1 MLEGE
6 RVILRPV
13 RAGDL
18 PSLYEIRNDAATW
31 VSASN
36 KPLWPMPYSEF
47 EKLYAELAADDAA
60 EFAVECDG
68 VLVGRCA
75 LFQIDELSRNAAI
88 GLTLGAAHRGKG
100 LGRDVV
106 RVLLD
111 YGFNKR
117 NLHRV
122 HLDTLASNAAGL
134 RAYAACGFVEE
145 GRLRDAAYLGGGFED
160 LVVMSVLR
168 SEWLGRAA
176 LTS

>member
-1 MLEGE
+1 MLTGE

-13 RAGDL
+13 RAADL
-18 PSLYEIRNDAATW
+18 PALYEIRNEPATW
-31 VSASN
+31 VSSSD
-36 KPLWPMPYSEF
+36 KPLWPMPFAEF

-60 EFAVECDG
+60 EFAIEYDR

-75 LFQIDELSRNAAI
+75 LFDIDELSRNGAI
-88 GLTLGAAHRGKG
+88 GLTLGPAHRGKG

-122 HLDTLASNAAGL
+122 HLYALASNAAGL

-145 GRLRDAAYLGGGFED
+145 GRLRDAAYLNGGFED

-176 LTS
+176 LAT